1 MKQCLARD
9 DRKTEKKGMFK
20 VETFWLFIFFF
31 HFLFFRNLNRL
42 IWITVQCGSKEM
54 NRNVKKGMQF
64 LQIVNYMGCLS
75 KTRLKKRAVR
85 QMYSL

>member
-1 MKQCLARD
+1 MEQCLARG
-9 DRKTEKKGMFK
+9 DRETEKKACLKWKRFGF
-20 VETFWLFIFFF
+20 LIFC

-42 IWITVQCGSKEM
+42 IWITVQCGTKEM